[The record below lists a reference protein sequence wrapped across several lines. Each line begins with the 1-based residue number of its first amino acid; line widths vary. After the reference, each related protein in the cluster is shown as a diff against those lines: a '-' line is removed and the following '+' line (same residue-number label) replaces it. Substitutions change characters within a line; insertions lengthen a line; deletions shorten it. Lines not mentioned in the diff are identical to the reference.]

1 MILQNLAE
9 RLQQALPI
17 TIRFALGN
25 AYENLED
32 LPNSYI
38 EASSTLEAFYTLK
51 TATVQLFHPKGL
63 AGLFEKIGT
72 EDVEYFCQQQ
82 LKELAYPTEPTLQ
95 ELRKP

>member
-38 EASSTLEAFYTLK
+38 EASSTLEASLHAQNRDCAIVPSQRPSWTF
-51 TATVQLFHPKGL
+51 
-63 AGLFEKIGT
+63 
-72 EDVEYFCQQQ
+72 
-82 LKELAYPTEPTLQ
+82 
-95 ELRKP
+95 

>member
-38 EASSTLEAFYTLK
+38 EASSTLEASLH
-51 TATVQLFHPKGL
+51 AQNQRLCNCSIPK
-63 AGLFEKIGT
+63 ASWTF
-72 EDVEYFCQQQ
+72 
-82 LKELAYPTEPTLQ
+82 
-95 ELRKP
+95 

>member
-38 EASSTLEAFYTLK
+38 EASSTLEASLRSK
-51 TATVQLFHPKGL
+51 PATVQLFHPKGL
-63 AGLFEKIGT
+63 AGLFERLA
-72 EDVEYFCQQQ
+72 
-82 LKELAYPTEPTLQ
+82 LKMLNTFASNN
-95 ELRKP
+95 

>member
-1 MILQNLAE
+1 MVIRDFCILENFLLFNNGPIFKVAFHFWWKISNSLTE

-38 EASSTLEAFYTLK
+38 EASSTLEASLHAQKPK
-51 TATVQLFHPKGL
+51 TKLVFAFAQLR
-63 AGLFEKIGT
+63 
-72 EDVEYFCQQQ
+72 Q
-82 LKELAYPTEPTLQ
+82 
-95 ELRKP
+95 

>member
-1 MILQNLAE
+1 M
-9 RLQQALPI
+9 PI

-38 EASSTLEAFYTLK
+38 EASSTLEASLH
-51 TATVQLFHPKGL
+51 AQNQRLCNCFHPKGL

-95 ELRKP
+95 NYEKP

>member
-1 MILQNLAE
+1 M
-9 RLQQALPI
+9 PI

-51 TATVQLFHPKGL
+51 TSDCAIVPSQRPSWT
-63 AGLFEKIGT
+63 FEKIGT